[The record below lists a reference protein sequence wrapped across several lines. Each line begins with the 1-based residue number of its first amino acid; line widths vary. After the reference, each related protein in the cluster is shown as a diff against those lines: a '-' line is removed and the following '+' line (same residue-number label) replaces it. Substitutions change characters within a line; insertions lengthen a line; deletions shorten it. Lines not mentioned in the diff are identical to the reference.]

1 MKNPSL
7 SKIKLIRIIVL
18 TGIAGLTL
26 YYLWTHGVVYF
37 QFAPKVYTEYFWFRA
52 PWLLAHVICG
62 ITATLTGAFQFLPG
76 IRAKYPGLHR
86 SLGKIYMGC
95 VAVSTVVSF
104 YLVSTSRLGI
114 VYAVGLTMLGITWS
128 LTTGMA
134 FVAIRNRRVAMHR
147 EWMIKSYV
155 LTLSFVT
162 FRFSE
167 DMLIRMGISSF
178 IERKVLMSWACW
190 AIPFFFTVLVLD
202 VRKLLRPAAR
212 EATEA

>member
-1 MKNPSL
+1 
-7 SKIKLIRIIVL
+7 
-18 TGIAGLTL
+18 
-26 YYLWTHGVVYF
+26 
-37 QFAPKVYTEYFWFRA
+37 
-52 PWLLAHVICG
+52 
-62 ITATLTGAFQFLPG
+62 
-76 IRAKYPGLHR
+76 
-86 SLGKIYMGC
+86 MG
-95 VAVSTVVSF
+95 
-104 YLVSTSRLGI
+104 
-114 VYAVGLTMLGITWS
+114 
-128 LTTGMA
+128 
-134 FVAIRNRRVAMHR
+134 FVAIRNGRVAMHR

-167 DMLIRMGISSF
+167 DVLIRMGISSF